1 MQKKIKIIKYTTQE
15 FTRRLFIYI
24 YFQNSSIFN
33 RKLLFCDVRDKS
45 NLDLFS
51 LIFWKIFALIEVK
64 PGASTRDLI
73 LSSLSCI
80 KYWSFHGKI

>member
-24 YFQNSSIFN
+24 FFQNSSIFN

-64 PGASTRDLI
+64 PGASTRDFI

-80 KYWSFHGKI
+80 K